1 MRCFLTLFLSLG
13 SLPGFAKPAQAQS
26 AIEVTSV
33 HFESTVCRLG
43 LNSQKKEHH
52 DGAKTG

>member
-52 DGAKTG
+52 DRAKIG